1 VGEISLRIKG
11 TQLLGVVKA
20 LRAQRGRAA
29 ELAPAHLRRYFE
41 ERVLAASWY
50 PETDFRDL
58 LLLLGRMAAPGVKG
72 NVWRLIG
79 QMGAERDFKGIYAS
93 LIRPGDVPGTLRLFP
108 SAWRQFRDQS
118 QLGCEELGPG
128 AAQLTLRDY
137 PVNCRELAEVNAAY
151 FETALRL
158 AGGTSVSVTVVSW
171 DDSSACWQVRWE

>member
-1 VGEISLRIKG
+1 MRIKG

-20 LRAQRGRAA
+20 LRAQGGRSA
-29 ELAPAHLRRYFE
+29 EHAPAHLRRYFE

-58 LLLLGRMAAPGVKG
+58 LLLLGRLAAPGVKG
-72 NVWRLIG
+72 SIWRMIG
-79 QMGAERDFKGIYAS
+79 QLGAERDFKGIYAS
-93 LIRPGDVPGTLRLFP
+93 LIRQGDVPGTLRLFP

-118 QLGCEELGPG
+118 QLSCEELGLG
-128 AAQLTLRDY
+128 TGELALREY

-158 AGGTSVSVTVVSW
+158 AGANSVGVTVASW
-171 DDSSACWQVRWE
+171 DASSARWQVRWD